1 MRLHIILDDNEYIS
15 KSLPIEKSIEEMAEI
30 IYSDLEN
37 YNKFK
42 MELDDGYLFLGED
55 AIKRSIIMLRE

>member
-1 MRLHIILDDNEYIS
+1 MHLYIVLDGKEYIS
-15 KSLPIEKSIEEMAEI
+15 KPLPIKKSFDEMAEI

-42 MELDDGYLFLGED
+42 MELHDGYLFLGED
-55 AIKRSIIMLRE
+55 AIKRCVITLKG